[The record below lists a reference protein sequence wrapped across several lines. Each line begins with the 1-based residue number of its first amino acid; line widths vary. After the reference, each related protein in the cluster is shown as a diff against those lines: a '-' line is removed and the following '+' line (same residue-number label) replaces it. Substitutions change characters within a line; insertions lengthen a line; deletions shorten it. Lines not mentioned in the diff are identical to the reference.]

1 MRKIEPGDIVDGYRI
16 IQKIGEGGMGSVY
29 KGFDEK
35 LSREVAIKFML
46 DHLVNEKS
54 LKRFLRE
61 GSAIAKCDHP
71 SIVRVYSCG
80 EYEGAPYLVMEYVDG
95 EPLSRFLD
103 RAKTLKSLEGQT
115 EDLKKFGYIGTEAED
130 TTIPYFLRELTNCP
144 LKDKN
149 YPARV
154 CALMGSVAKALG
166 EAHLRGVLHR
176 DIKPSNI
183 LLNREGAVKLL
194 DFGLSKSFGD
204 SDLTTAHQIL
214 GTLRYIA
221 PESFGPDKDP
231 LTPAGDIYSLGVVF
245 YELLTLE
252 HPFAAADTASFMAK
266 ILSGKFKPVSKLNPA
281 IPAGINRV
289 IAKCLAIK
297 PAERYQSAAL
307 LAEDLR
313 SAAEGGKK
321 SSGAPLLNGIK
332 EIFKAV
338 ASHRENAAE
347 EAEGM
352 EGVPGGEYAAAD
364 IKTIEI
370 VTKSGDV
377 AVRGCAG
384 PNVKFSALDAA
395 NGSGSLKAA
404 VSFGVLSIISRNRT
418 GVSVSAPENIAV
430 KITAG
435 SGDVELHARTAAVEV
450 TTGSGDVALENVS
463 GRLKARMGTGDL
475 NGTIS
480 SNEAVVLSGAGDV
493 TLSVGTTGAGG
504 AAIDIKTGSGDVTLD
519 FPEGTE
525 LAATLK
531 TPGGDIINELGT
543 SLHAAVKV
551 RVLSGAGDITLRKQ
565 QPRR

>member
-16 IQKIGEGGMGSVY
+16 VRKIGEGGMGSVY

-46 DHLVNEKS
+46 EHLVNEKS

-95 EPLSRFLD
+95 EPLSRFMD
-103 RAKTLKSLEGQT
+103 RAKILKDLAGQT

-130 TTIPYFLRELTNCP
+130 KKIPYFLRELKSCP

-149 YPARV
+149 YPALV
-154 CALMGSVAKALG
+154 CALVGSVARALA
-166 EAHLRGVLHR
+166 EAHSRGVLHR

-204 SDLTTAHQIL
+204 PELTAAHQIL

-221 PESFGPDKDP
+221 PESFGPDKNP

-252 HPFAAADTASFMAK
+252 HPFAAEDTASFMAR
-266 ILSGKFKPVSKLNPA
+266 IISGKFKPASKLNPS
-281 IPAGINRV
+281 IPAGISRV
-289 IAKCLAIK
+289 IAKCLAIN
-297 PAERYQSAAL
+297 PAQRYQSAAL

-313 SAAEGGKK
+313 SEAESGKK
-321 SSGAPLLNGIK
+321 SPGTPLLDGIK
-332 EIFKAV
+332 VLFKAV
-338 ASHRENAAE
+338 ASHKENSAE
-347 EAEGM
+347 DAEDM
-352 EGVPGGEYAAAD
+352 AGVADGEYAAAD
-364 IKTIEI
+364 IKMIEI
-370 VTKSGDV
+370 ITKSGDV

-384 PNVKFSALDAA
+384 PNVKFSALDAG
-395 NGSGSLKAA
+395 NSSGSLKAA
-404 VSFGVLSIISRNRT
+404 VSPGVLSIISRNRT

-435 SGDVELHARTAAVEV
+435 SGDVELKERTAAVEV

-475 NGTIS
+475 DGTIS

-493 TLSVGTTGAGG
+493 TLSVGTTDAAGSN
-504 AAIDIKTGSGDVTLD
+504 IDIKTGSGDVTLD

-525 LAATLK
+525 LAATLRS
-531 TPGGDIINELGT
+531 PGGDIKNELGT
-543 SLHAAVKV
+543 SPHAAMKV

-565 QPRR
+565 HTSR